1 MEIIVWVFLLYAAI
15 SISEALYLLPLPLAR
30 SQRETT
36 FFSGNDV
43 SGIPFARVRLVF
55 CLSHTQI
62 HTHKYT
68 HTNTHTDTAKFLMI
82 WVVTVRMLFFHQ
94 CGFVLA
100 CECLSCQH
108 WCCWGW
114 GISCVCTT
122 EYVLIPAISRLQNI
136 SKGRIYVWLTNDFLL
151 SYWYR
156 FFISVISVI
165 VTYWNRWL
173 IRHITLHAVLPQ
185 RWGATNLVGWFL
197 MCSCCPLIKGGRAKV
212 KVKGYFTCF

>member
-1 MEIIVWVFLLYAAI
+1 MTWVGSLLHAWG
-15 SISEALYLLPLPLAR
+15 L
-30 SQRETT
+30 
-36 FFSGNDV
+36 FF
-43 SGIPFARVRLVF
+43 VF
-55 CLSHTQI
+55 

-68 HTNTHTDTAKFLMI
+68 NTNTHSQTLQSFSWSELSQSTCC
-82 WVVTVRMLFFHQ
+82 FFIS
-94 CGFVLA
+94 VAL
-100 CECLSCQH
+100 CLRVSVYRVN
-108 WCCWGW
+108 
-114 GISCVCTT
+114 IDAVKVEVCVCTT

-151 SYWYR
+151 SYCYR

-173 IRHITLHAVLPQ
+173 IRHVTLRGVLLQ